1 MIIFMKPNLDFNLLR
16 KRREQMLKTR
26 KKIEL
31 HSEQQLGLMYFEKV
45 GGQHYPVIAF
55 FPVSG
60 QSEAAQD
67 KLRYLING

>member
-31 HSEQQLGLMYFEKV
+31 HSEQQLGLTYFEKV

-55 FPVSG
+55 FPASG

>member
-1 MIIFMKPNLDFNLLR
+1 MKQNLDFNLLR

-31 HSEQQLGLMYFEKV
+31 HSEQQLGLTYFEKV

-60 QSEAAQD
+60 QSEAAPD
-67 KLRYLING
+67 KLRYLINREKR